1 MLALVLM
8 SACGRID
15 FDPISPSTPTGDARS
30 GDASGSG
37 GSDAPNADAPTTACT
52 NAIAVTQGS
61 KTTVSTCS
69 GDRID
74 GCGPAGT
81 QEVVFRFVVPS
92 TAGYN
97 FAAYDTGTMNV
108 SSSTG
113 LANASCSTV
122 GTCAGILGTTLTGGE
137 TVYLVVEANTGGC
150 KTIDFTVM

>member
-1 MLALVLM
+1 M
-8 SACGRID
+8 
-15 FDPISPSTPTGDARS
+15 
-30 GDASGSG
+30 
-37 GSDAPNADAPTTACT
+37 
-52 NAIAVTQGS
+52 
-61 KTTVSTCS
+61 
-69 GDRID
+69 
-74 GCGPAGT
+74 
-81 QEVVFRFVVPS
+81 FRFVVPS